1 MQQAQDLLTQLTA
14 EVAIDESWEQEGP
27 GIFSTWLPQGPTPT
41 LSPGGRGSNADTL
54 GGEYKLEN
62 INIIKIAIY

>member
-1 MQQAQDLLTQLTA
+1 MRAGNKKAQ
-14 EVAIDESWEQEGP
+14 VYSPP
-27 GIFSTWLPQGPTPT
+27 GSPRDPAPT

-62 INIIKIAIY
+62 INIIRIAIY